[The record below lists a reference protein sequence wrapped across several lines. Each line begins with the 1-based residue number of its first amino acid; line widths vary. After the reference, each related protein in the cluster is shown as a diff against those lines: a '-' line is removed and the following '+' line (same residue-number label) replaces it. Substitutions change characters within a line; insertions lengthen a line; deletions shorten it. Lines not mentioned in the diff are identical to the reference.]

1 MPHRTPCTY
10 SAHDRARRF
19 LTHRTPC
26 IACANDRADKRCTPC
41 TSSEASPRAR
51 TGRSASGL
59 SAASCPLVSNSSSGT
74 SAFVGGALFRFVPFV
89 VNSSLRFSSTLA
101 PSISGTAILTLG
113 RHTVVVILPSRP
125 HKVPSIRKLTTSIR
139 KLASVP
145 THRALRFHRRLGSA
159 GFTRDSSSA
168 TDTAV
173 QDRRSPP
180 VDPPRAVLV
189 SRSTFPKRPLVGS
202 EVRT

>member
-1 MPHRTPCTY
+1 MRY
-10 SAHDRARRF
+10 DRARRF
-19 LTHRTPC
+19 LIHRTPC
-26 IACANDRADKRCTPC
+26 IACADDRADKRATAPWATP
-41 TSSEASPRAR
+41 AR
-51 TGRSASGL
+51 TPVPRSALRAPRQQLLLRYL
-59 SAASCPLVSNSSSGT
+59 SLCGRGPLP
-74 SAFVGGALFRFVPFV
+74 L
-89 VNSSLRFSSTLA
+89 
-101 PSISGTAILTLG
+101 
-113 RHTVVVILPSRP
+113 
-125 HKVPSIRKLTTSIR
+125 
-139 KLASVP
+139 
-145 THRALRFHRRLGSA
+145 RALRRRLFSPLLVDIGTVDIRNCNPHPRTPHRRRHPSFAPPQSAVDQKTYNVYPKTGIGSHPQSPALSQATGVA

>member
-1 MPHRTPCTY
+1 LHFERYFSPC
-10 SAHDRARRF
+10 SHG
-19 LTHRTPC
+19 P
-26 IACANDRADKRCTPC
+26 
-41 TSSEASPRAR
+41 
-51 TGRSASGL
+51 
-59 SAASCPLVSNSSSGT
+59 
-74 SAFVGGALFRFVPFV
+74 FVGGALFRFVAFV
-89 VNSSLRFSSTLA
+89 VDASLRCSSTLA

-125 HKVPSIRKLTTSIR
+125 HKVPSIRKTYKYNVYPKTGIGSHPQSPALS
-139 KLASVP
+139 LATGV
-145 THRALRFHRRLGSA
+145 A

-180 VDPPRAVLV
+180 VDPPRAVLA